1 MAKKK
6 RLGSEYHSIQK
17 YYKNTE
23 GKKSREMLWYAIW
36 IQIVH
41 SLLQNEFQREYK
53 GKEGQQ
59 RTLHKVE

>member
-53 GKEGQQ
+53 GKEG
-59 RTLHKVE
+59 